1 MDKAVPIVKGSR
13 SAENMCR
20 SWLFQPRRDTKAP
33 MISAEPNVK
42 QMANF
47 DGARMM
53 TGKKRE
59 NAKIRNTIPE
69 ARNARNHV
77 KWLVE
82 GSVD

>member
-1 MDKAVPIVKGSR
+1 MAAPIVKESR
-13 SAENMCR
+13 SAENMCM

-33 MISAEPNVK
+33 MISAEPKVK

-53 TGKKRE
+53 TGRKRVKA
-59 NAKIRNTIPE
+59 NIRKTTPD
-69 ARNARNHV
+69 ARNARNQV
-77 KWLVE
+77 KWLVD

>member
-1 MDKAVPIVKGSR
+1 MAAPIVKGSR
-13 SAENMCR
+13 SAENICR
-20 SWLFQPRRDTKAP
+20 SWLFQPRRDTKEP
-33 MISAEPNVK
+33 MISAEPKVK

-53 TGKKRE
+53 TGRKRE
-59 NAKIRNTIPE
+59 KASIRNTIPE

-77 KWLVE
+77 KWFVD